1 MKDQFHISLAT
12 MDAVPNWLKADD
24 AERLRSSIEAH
35 RILDGEYQVGF
46 CISHRCCRCTVRFFG
61 TFVDAA
67 CALSHILNNNFSANL
82 SCTVWEQ
89 M

>member
-35 RILDGEYQVGF
+35 RILDGEYQVRP
-46 CISHRCCRCTVRFFG
+46 CTSSCCCRCTLRCMLK
-61 TFVDAA
+61 D
-67 CALSHILNNNFSANL
+67 S
-82 SCTVWEQ
+82 
-89 M
+89 